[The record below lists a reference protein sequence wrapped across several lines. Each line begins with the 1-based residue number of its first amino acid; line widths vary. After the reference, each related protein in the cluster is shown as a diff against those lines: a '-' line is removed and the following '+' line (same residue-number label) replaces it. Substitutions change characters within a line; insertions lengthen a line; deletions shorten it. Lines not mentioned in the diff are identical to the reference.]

1 VEDALPIWQFLVVVV
16 HVFSAVIW
24 IGGAIFLAL
33 VMVPVARGMEPPA
46 MGLIFL
52 RKAALRFRGIAW
64 ILLTLLVVSGL
75 LALESRG
82 IGVDRFTEDGFW
94 STEIGT
100 ALGVKIVLVGILL
113 VISGIHDFI
122 LGPRL
127 AEAMQQ
133 IPRGQQPPDSLVAA
147 RKRLVMLARL
157 NLLIAI
163 SVAVLGLMLVRG
175 VPG

>member
-1 VEDALPIWQFLVVVV
+1 MPIWQFIIVVV
-16 HVFSAVIW
+16 HIFSAVIW

-46 MGLIFL
+46 MGLLFL
-52 RKAALRFRGIAW
+52 RRAAIRFRGIAW
-64 ILLTLLVVSGL
+64 ILLSVLVISGV
-75 LALESRG
+75 LALDYRG
-82 IGVDRFTEDGFW
+82 IGIDRFTEEGFW

-113 VISGIHDFI
+113 ILSGVHDFI
-122 LGPRL
+122 LGPRVTDL
-127 AEAMQQ
+127 MQQ
-133 IPRGQQPPDSLVAA
+133 VPRGQQPPASTVAA
-147 RKRLVMLARL
+147 RKRLVMLARI

-163 SVAVLGLMLVRG
+163 TTAIVGLMLVRG

>member
-1 VEDALPIWQFLVVVV
+1 MPIWQFIVVVV
-16 HVFSAVIW
+16 HVFSAIIW

-52 RKAALRFRGIAW
+52 RRAALRFRGIAW
-64 ILLTLLVVSGL
+64 VLLGLLVVSGL
-75 LALESRG
+75 AALESRG
-82 IGVDRFTEDGFW
+82 IGFDRFTEDGFW

-113 VISGIHDFI
+113 VMSGVHDFI

-127 AEAMQQ
+127 AEAMQL
-133 IPRGQQPPDSLVAA
+133 IPRGERPPAALVSS
-147 RKRLVMLARL
+147 RKRLIMLARL
-157 NLLIAI
+157 NMVIAI
-163 SVAVLGLMLVRG
+163 VVAILGLMLVRG
-175 VPG
+175 VPS

>member
-1 VEDALPIWQFLVVVV
+1 MPIWQFIIVVV

-46 MGLIFL
+46 MGLLFL
-52 RKAALRFRGIAW
+52 RRAAIRFRGIAW
-64 ILLTLLVVSGL
+64 ILLSVLVISGV
-75 LALESRG
+75 LALDYRG
-82 IGVDRFTEDGFW
+82 IGIDRFTEDGFW
-94 STEIGT
+94 STKIGT

-113 VISGIHDFI
+113 ILSGIHDFV
-122 LGPRL
+122 LGPRVTDL
-127 AEAMQQ
+127 MQQ
-133 IPRGQQPPDSLVAA
+133 VPRGEQPPESTVAA
-147 RKRLVMLARL
+147 RKRLIMLARI

-163 SVAVLGLMLVRG
+163 TTAIIGLMLVRG

>member
-1 VEDALPIWQFLVVVV
+1 MPIWQFIIVVV
-16 HVFSAVIW
+16 HVFSAIIW

-46 MGLIFL
+46 MGLIVL

-64 ILLTLLVVSGL
+64 VLLALLVISGAA
-75 LALESRG
+75 ALESRG
-82 IGVDRFTEDGFW
+82 LGFDRFTEDGFW

-100 ALGVKIVLVGILL
+100 ALLVKIVLVGILL
-113 VISGIHDFI
+113 VINGYHDFI

-133 IPRGQQPPDSLVAA
+133 IPRGERPPASLVGA
-147 RKRLVMLARL
+147 RKRLIMLARL
-157 NLLIAI
+157 NLLIAV
-163 SVAVLGLMLVRG
+163 SVAVIGLMLVRG